1 MRAKEREALLDKL
14 RRIEQDYAGDDGF
27 ELFVRACRN
36 RTAKFDPNLP
46 VWSALKEEGL
56 IVNCGPDGIPQID
69 EEIRDFVRHSG
80 YVIAMPRRP
89 NELGEYETGKHRL
102 KPRE

>member
-14 RRIEQDYAGDDGF
+14 LRVQEDHDGDGGF

-36 RTAKFDPNLP
+36 RALKFDPSLP
-46 VWSALKEEGL
+46 IWATLKELGL
-56 IVNCGPDGIPQID
+56 IVDFSPDGVPQID
-69 EEIRDFVRHSG
+69 EEIRDFVRHGG

-89 NELGEYETGKHRL
+89 NESGDYETGKHRL